1 MPAPD
6 LPINLDTI
14 RARQE
19 QERLRL
25 AAESAYQT
33 YLISRSRGVAAAVE
47 PALACWRSAE
57 QRYLL
62 TCHTSKGAAP
72 GDAESLGAAR
82 EGCRTC
88 RDNLD
93 MMIRHW
99 RRWASGSESDTT
111 DDRQLTECAPH
122 YVNALQTVRMNQFG
136 ELLPREDESLAAQHQ
151 RKPR

>member
-1 MPAPD
+1 MHD
-6 LPINLDTI
+6 LPTNLDSI

-25 AAESAYQT
+25 DAEAAYQT
-33 YLISRSRGVAAAVE
+33 YLISRSAGVAAAVD

-62 TCHTSKGAAP
+62 TCHATERAAP

-88 RDNLD
+88 HDNLD
-93 MMIRHW
+93 AMIRHW
-99 RRWASGSESDTT
+99 RRRAAGLDSDTT
-111 DDRQLTECAPH
+111 DDRQLTECAPY
-122 YVNALQTVRMNQFG
+122 YVDALQSVRMNQFG
-136 ELLPREDESLAAQHQ
+136 ELLPREDESLAAQGQ